1 VNVTSV
7 IGEMGNA
14 GQAAYAAAKAGQ
26 IGLTKSVARELA
38 SRNIRVNAVAPG
50 YVETDMTAGLPDAAK
65 AKMLEMIPLA
75 RLGGAEDVAN
85 AVAFLA
91 SDQAS
96 YVTGE
101 VLRVNGGMYM

>member
-1 VNVTSV
+1 MKES
-7 IGEMGNA
+7 
-14 GQAAYAAAKAGQ
+14 
-26 IGLTKSVARELA
+26 
-38 SRNIRVNAVAPG
+38 
-50 YVETDMTAGLPDAAK
+50 
-65 AKMLEMIPLA
+65 IPLA
-75 RLGGAEDVAN
+75 RLGSAEDVAN

>member
-1 VNVTSV
+1 
-7 IGEMGNA
+7 M
-14 GQAAYAAAKAGQ
+14 
-26 IGLTKSVARELA
+26 
-38 SRNIRVNAVAPG
+38 
-50 YVETDMTAGLPDAAK
+50 M
-65 AKMLEMIPLA
+65 EMIPLA
-75 RLGGAEDVAN
+75 RLGAAEDVAN

>member
-1 VNVTSV
+1 
-7 IGEMGNA
+7 
-14 GQAAYAAAKAGQ
+14 
-26 IGLTKSVARELA
+26 
-38 SRNIRVNAVAPG
+38 
-50 YVETDMTAGLPDAAK
+50 
-65 AKMLEMIPLA
+65 MIPLG
-75 RLGGAEDVAN
+75 RLGNAEDVAN

>member
-1 VNVTSV
+1 
-7 IGEMGNA
+7 
-14 GQAAYAAAKAGQ
+14 
-26 IGLTKSVARELA
+26 
-38 SRNIRVNAVAPG
+38 
-50 YVETDMTAGLPDAAK
+50 
-65 AKMLEMIPLA
+65 MIPLS
-75 RLGGAEDVAN
+75 RLGTAADVAS